1 MPRLPELRFH
11 KRMQLM
17 RSDPNVFSRM
27 ESSTEQ
33 PHVTPAV
40 PGFATDDPR
49 PNSLSLVETVERLVR
64 DGYAGRLRAG
74 R

>member
-1 MPRLPELRFH
+1 MPCLPKLRFN

-17 RSDPNVFSRM
+17 RSDPNVLDRT
-27 ESSTEQ
+27 ESSAEQ

-40 PGFATDDPR
+40 SGFATGDAR
-49 PNSLSLVETVERLVR
+49 PNSLSLVETVELLVR
-64 DGYAGRLRAG
+64 GGYAGRLRAG